1 MWAEKDQIKRKKNI
15 AVTQAWMSKD
25 SQRSSTKYRSFKIIL
40 EYLKLYCQYSSLSSL
55 KYLADSQKTWFERIL
70 WVIIHCAIIS
80 GLIFMVYISYKE
92 FVTSPLLTSMD
103 SDSYST
109 IELNFPAI
117 AICPVN
123 RISRRSAMELATD
136 IFNANVTDLSI
147 NEIMRLLKQL
157 GNNYPSNFIMERNRD
172 IEVDQLLTKYYK
184 GFYDITKIMKNLSP
198 LCMAMLL
205 KCKLH
210 GTYRPCTTLFEFRKT
225 QDGFCCTFNYIREP
239 DDIPTM
245 RDVIKEPL
253 GKVHKV
259 DDLGIEH
266 GLTVLLDPFLDD
278 YFYSIL
284 PVKGWKIIVFHPA
297 DYPDVSSGGVT
308 EVLAMPRTETYID
321 VSATTF
327 FSTEIV
333 QAYPVNQRNC
343 IFSEEIRTTHSDTIY
358 TYSDCIVD
366 CKIYDV
372 IKCCNCRPF
381 FYPRRGEKEY
391 SQRICTNADLACLSK
406 YKSKWF
412 TVFPHE
418 DNQEIV
424 SNSEWALHCDN
435 CYPTCDD
442 TGYDVLSSKSHMSI
456 GEYRTDLLS
465 NFNVT
470 DQGILHIFFSKYGSI
485 RLKQDVAYYWYD
497 LLSDIGGIC
506 GVFIGFSLISIV
518 EVLYFLVLALLDLFC
533 GKSTLRED
541 DDREKET
548 KSIPTQTVQTI
559 YWNELLPRSWQSI
572 KFPNNDQLFNN
583 KAR

>member
-1 MWAEKDQIKRKKNI
+1 MWAEKERIKRKKNI
-15 AVTQAWMSKD
+15 AVTQAWTSKD
-25 SQRSSTKYRSFKIIL
+25 SQRSLTKYRSFNIIL

-70 WVIIHCAIIS
+70 WVIIHCTIIS

-92 FVTSPLLTSMD
+92 FVTSPILTSMD

-136 IFNANVTDLSI
+136 IFNANVTDLSMD
-147 NEIMRLLKQL
+147 EIMELLKQL

-172 IEVDQLLTKYYK
+172 IEIDQLLTKYYK

-225 QDGFCCTFNYIREP
+225 QDGFCCTFNYIHIYR
-239 DDIPTM
+239 
-245 RDVIKEPL
+245 
-253 GKVHKV
+253 
-259 DDLGIEH
+259 
-266 GLTVLLDPFLDD
+266 VLQ
-278 YFYSIL
+278 
-284 PVKGWKIIVFHPA
+284 IIVFHPA

-321 VSATTF
+321 VSATSF
-327 FSTEIV
+327 FSTEIIEN
-333 QAYPVNQRNC
+333 YPVNQRNC

-381 FYPRRGEKEY
+381 FYPRRGEKEF
-391 SQRICTNADLACLSK
+391 NK
-406 YKSKWF
+406 
-412 TVFPHE
+412 
-418 DNQEIV
+418 V
-424 SNSEWALHCDN
+424 SFNF
-435 CYPTCDD
+435 
-442 TGYDVLSSKSHMSI
+442 
-456 GEYRTDLLS
+456 LLS
-465 NFNVT
+465 P
-470 DQGILHIFFSKYGSI
+470 LHSYKFQFLLLFVIKV
-485 RLKQDVAYYWYD
+485 RRKQECINIVK
-497 LLSDIGGIC
+497 
-506 GVFIGFSLISIV
+506 LIKH
-518 EVLYFLVLALLDLFC
+518 E
-533 GKSTLRED
+533 
-541 DDREKET
+541 
-548 KSIPTQTVQTI
+548 
-559 YWNELLPRSWQSI
+559 
-572 KFPNNDQLFNN
+572 
-583 KAR
+583 